1 MSARTPFSAELIAEE
16 TDDKGTRPRPW
27 AWMAFVVAV
36 ASTVFAAVLNWQ
48 TGAVPAR
55 TANTEPAVV
64 ATGATPVTSQA
75 WDCSRGRVY
84 LTFDDGPGPGTSSSS
99 ISSPR

>member
-64 ATGATPVTSQA
+64 ATGATPVTSRPGTVRA
-75 WDCSRGRVY
+75 AGSTSPSTTVPDRGR
-84 LTFDDGPGPGTSSSS
+84 SSSS